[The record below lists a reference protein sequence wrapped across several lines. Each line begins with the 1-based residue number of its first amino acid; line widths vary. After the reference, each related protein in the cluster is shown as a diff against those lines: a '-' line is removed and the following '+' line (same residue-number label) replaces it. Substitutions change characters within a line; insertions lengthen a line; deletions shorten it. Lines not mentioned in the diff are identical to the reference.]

1 MTNAETNAPQ
11 NPAPPAPGNTQKNG
25 PPSGIKIIAILF
37 GIGGIMWIIYPFIYS
52 YMLIFIPSDMPWYQW
67 GTQLICCWA
76 GSLILASLYFGIAAG
91 LMKGMAG
98 AWMWAVIF
106 AIIGLFNFPI
116 GTVISIIILI
126 YLFRMKDQFNFEQMQ
141 QMQPPQPP
149 QA

>member
-1 MTNAETNAPQ
+1 MTDAEMNAQ
-11 NPAPPAPGNTQKNG
+11 QGGAPG
-25 PPSGIKIIAILF
+25 GIKLIAILF
-37 GIGGIMWIIYPFIYS
+37 GIGGIMWLIYPFIYS
-52 YMLIFIPSDMPWYQW
+52 YLLIFVPSDIPWYQW
-67 GTQLICCWA
+67 GTQLICCWV
-76 GSLILASLYFGIAAG
+76 GSLIMASLYFGIAGG

-106 AIIGLFNFPI
+106 AIFGLFNFPV

-126 YLFRMKDQFNFEQMQ
+126 YLFKMKEYFNLDQMQQ